1 LKEARTIDMNP
12 EETPIEAGATLG
24 PGRFFGDI
32 VNAHR
37 RCGLWLSD
45 ARYGGGAKLPK
56 HSHELAFFCLLLDGA
71 YSERY
76 GRREVAYKPFT
87 LVFHPPEEVHATEM
101 GGHGGH
107 VFNIEIQGGLLDRVR
122 EYAPLPTTSF
132 DLHGGELAW
141 LAARLY
147 REYRAMDDCS
157 PLVIEGLALEM
168 LAVAARSRETE
179 VKRPP
184 AWLSEVADLLRAE
197 YRRNLSVAEVASRV
211 GVHPFHLSRAFR
223 QFYHHSVGE
232 YVHRLRVHYACEEL
246 ARSEG
251 QLAEVALAAGFA
263 DQSHFTRVFKQV
275 TGMTPGAFREA
286 IKEKKSGESG
296 ESGT

>member
-1 LKEARTIDMNP
+1 LKQGRNIDMNP
-12 EETPIEAGATLG
+12 VDMPVGAGPTLE

-76 GRREVAYKPFT
+76 GRKEVTYSPFT
-87 LVFHPPEEVHATEM
+87 VVFHPPEEVHSTEM
-101 GGHGGH
+101 GKRGGH
-107 VFNIEIQGGLLDRVR
+107 VFNIEVQGGLLERLR
-122 EYAPLPTTSF
+122 EYAPAPATSF

-157 PLVIEGLALEM
+157 PLVIEGLGLEM
-168 LAVAARSRETE
+168 LAISARGRERE
-179 VKRPP
+179 EKRPP
-184 AWLSEVADLLRAE
+184 AWLFEVVDLLRAE

-211 GVHPFHLSRAFR
+211 DVHPFHLSRVFR
-223 QFYHHSVGE
+223 QHYHQTVGE
-232 YVHRLRVHYACEEL
+232 YVHRLRVHFACGEL
-246 ARSEG
+246 RSDEAR
-251 QLAEVALAAGFA
+251 LAEVALAAGFA

-275 TGMTPGAFREA
+275 TGMTPGAFRDVL
-286 IKEKKSGESG
+286 KRG
-296 ESGT
+296 